1 MVDTTTMFAPVSQYL
16 IFVTRIAPYES
27 LDGKVGCDYTV
38 SVACIR
44 RKESPHFARR
54 RIINPT
60 I

>member
-1 MVDTTTMFAPVSQYL
+1 MFAPVSQYL